1 MCKKPFVLCLF
12 NIQDPIEEL
21 ELKYLNSGPSLALG
35 LLRVNAV
42 KRLLELMGPE
52 DPVEAR
58 TIDQTLWRAQYG
70 SDRLHNGIY
79 GQHSDKNNQILKK
92 NNNLLTDIMCTFS
105 YRISILSKGCRRHK
119 TGISRGCVLQWNFS
133 YETWEGIVTCVPS
146 PKCML
151 LHWCYG

>member
-1 MCKKPFVLCLF
+1 M
-12 NIQDPIEEL
+12 I
-21 ELKYLNSGPSLALG
+21 SGPSLALG

-79 GQHSDKNNQILKK
+79 DEKQRQHMCELLRSSAGEALLCEGPCLIIALQADNAITCFDIILERYK
-92 NNNLLTDIMCTFS
+92 
-105 YRISILSKGCRRHK
+105 LS
-119 TGISRGCVLQWNFS
+119 
-133 YETWEGIVTCVPS
+133 
-146 PKCML
+146 
-151 LHWCYG
+151 

>member
-1 MCKKPFVLCLF
+1 MCCTLF
-12 NIQDPIEEL
+12 
-21 ELKYLNSGPSLALG
+21 KSGPSLALG

-79 GQHSDKNNQILKK
+79 GQHSDKNKQKSDQS
-92 NNNLLTDIMCTFS
+92 LLTICVHSRTGSPS
-105 YRISILSKGCRRHK
+105 YRKAVEDIKLVFPEGAAHMQV
-119 TGISRGCVLQWNFS
+119 TEVLCW
-133 YETWEGIVTCVPS
+133 
-146 PKCML
+146 
-151 LHWCYG
+151 